1 MTGHYETKFY
11 PIKNIFRLSVEMF
24 HKSKQRSGLFKVSH
38 MPIFFICVF
47 REDIFVFRGTIRCL
61 RFVFWNWHNRY
72 CLFIC
77 LYIFLDLRNL
87 RNCVAEIN
95 HISIDIKTWKS
106 NLWITFIQQHLK
118 SLAPIKMTTKAPKMK
133 MMSCTWSES
142 MTSITFLILSG
153 LTGNYS
159 EKMIKCVY
167 FQDF

>member
-77 LYIFLDLRNL
+77 LYSWTFV
-87 RNCVAEIN
+87 NCVIVLLKLITSQL
-95 HISIDIKTWKS
+95 ISKRENLIFELPSYSNIWKAS
-106 NLWITFIQQHLK
+106 HQSKWRQKHPRWK
-118 SLAPIKMTTKAPKMK
+118 
-133 MMSCTWSES
+133 WWVVH
-142 MTSITFLILSG
+142 G
-153 LTGNYS
+153 LNPWL
-159 EKMIKCVY
+159 
-167 FQDF
+167 Q

>member
-77 LYIFLDLRNL
+77 LYSRTFVICVIVLLKLITSQLISKRENLIF
-87 RNCVAEIN
+87 
-95 HISIDIKTWKS
+95 
-106 NLWITFIQQHLK
+106 TFIQQHLK